1 MRKGDIGPFMDSND
15 TTYKGNHPTNTNGG
29 QLSMGQ
35 LNPGGASGCQQI
47 LETVRQLSGRAAT
60 DGEGGH
66 QVEGAKLGIW
76 NT

>member
-15 TTYKGNHPTNTNGG
+15 TTYKGNHPLNTNGG

-47 LETVRQLSGRAAT
+47 VETVRQLMGRAA
-60 DGEGGH
+60 EEGH
-66 QVEGAKLGIW
+66 QVEGAKLGMW